1 MHARRTAHV
10 ALIGSLC
17 CIHTGQARHQASES
31 DREHCQQSTSL
42 LTHGAT
48 HVMGASS
55 SSCVPSTVAPSSTLN
70 VRFDRSHSDAVV
82 SRIPFGTS
90 TVPPVGR
97 SPQSSIARC
106 VHCVGQRGNHKGHRA
121 CAQQWWRRS
130 TVLKLSAVCANRERH
145 GASAQLFCESS
156 DVCIGRKASRH
167 GAHNSACRTAVVFA
181 TRVHRQTE
189 DGHPEHH
196 HACRSVTQFTLHERA
211 QQAQRDQCHQ
221 CVFTHLQCSSPIAS
235 VDGVVGSLRHVAHL
249 SNLHANEMCAW
260 V

>member
-17 CIHTGQARHQASES
+17 CIHTRQARHQASES

-42 LTHGAT
+42 LKHGAT

-70 VRFDRSHSDAVV
+70 VRFDRSHSDADV

-106 VHCVGQRGNHKGHRA
+106 VHCVGRRGNHKGHRA
-121 CAQQWWRRS
+121 CAQQWRGRS
-130 TVLKLSAVCANRERH
+130 TVVSAVCANRERH
-145 GASAQLFCESS
+145 GASAQECSGGELFCESS
-156 DVCIGRKASRH
+156 DVCIGRQASRH
-167 GAHNSACRTAVVFA
+167 GAHSSACRSAVVFVK
-181 TRVHRQTE
+181 RVHRQTE
-189 DGHPEHH
+189 DGHAEHH
-196 HACRSVTQFTLHERA
+196 HA
-211 QQAQRDQCHQ
+211 
-221 CVFTHLQCSSPIAS
+221 
-235 VDGVVGSLRHVAHL
+235 
-249 SNLHANEMCAW
+249 
-260 V
+260 